1 MGGLIQWLSLIRDNR
16 LSSGETLPRNVKPT
30 LNTWV
35 CEAQGRVC
43 LTAIVCRLRRYSTRR
58 SNSRAETSGELLS
71 YSALATQSSH
81 GFRFMLIT
89 VAISLHLFP
98 GTAEHKDWLWGG
110 SDKGQASQGIHFE
123 TNSNWLIP
131 INSNPV
137 SMMALRYVPS
147 SCSNYSRS
155 ICYTVFFT
163 MISNS

>member
-81 GFRFMLIT
+81 GFRLC
-89 VAISLHLFP
+89 SLLWRFLCICFPVRPNTKTDCEGVQTKGKHLKVSIL
-98 GTAEHKDWLWGG
+98 E
-110 SDKGQASQGIHFE
+110 Q
-123 TNSNWLIP
+123 IP
-131 INSNPV
+131 IDYFQLTLTLFLWWLSGMYQV
-137 SMMALRYVPS
+137 AAVT
-147 SCSNYSRS
+147 
-155 ICYTVFFT
+155 TVEASAIQCFLLW
-163 MISNS
+163 